1 MMMKKM
7 SSRRKKSRNFKGLFL
22 MSSISLIKLTTRR
35 LRAVKKLS
43 LRKVNLET
51 ISNNLLK
58 KAVKSLQS

>member
-1 MMMKKM
+1 MTMKKM
-7 SSRRKKSRNFKGLFL
+7 SSRRKRSRSFKVLFL

-35 LRAVKKLS
+35 LRAMRKLF

-51 ISNNLLK
+51 ISNLLK